1 MQAAIKIREEGETTG
16 RCFVRIFDIFR
27 KSPFRPLQEMMGKVK
42 ECAYEVKPLYEAL
55 IEGDKERFHDVAG
68 HISHLEFEADQIKN
82 RIRSSLPRGI
92 LMPVARGDILEIL
105 SNEDAIADA
114 TEDVAVLMTL
124 KDLEVKSQLRECVMD
139 LVDMVLQVVD
149 MASKVIDELD
159 VLMETSFGGVEA
171 QKVIAMIEEV
181 CDMEHHADEAQR
193 RVTKGLLTHE
203 DVYTPGELWLWL
215 KIVAKT
221 GDIANYAER
230 MCNRIRLFLSK

>member
-1 MQAAIKIREEGETTG
+1 M
-16 RCFVRIFDIFR
+16 RIFDLFR
-27 KSPFRPLQEMMGKVK
+27 KSPFQPLQEMMEKVK
-42 ECAYEVKPLYEAL
+42 ECAHQAKPLYEAL
-55 IEGDKERFHDVAG
+55 MEEDKENLQEIVNR
-68 HISHLEFEADQIKN
+68 ISHLEFEADQIKN
-82 RIRSSLPRGI
+82 RIRSTLPRGI

-105 SNEDAIADA
+105 ANEDAIADA

-124 KDLEVKSQLRECVMD
+124 KDLKVTPQLRECLMD
-139 LVDMVLQVVD
+139 LVDRTVEVVD

-159 VLMETSFGGVEA
+159 VLVETSFGGSEA
-171 QKVIAMIEEV
+171 QRVISMIDEV

-193 RVTKGLLTHE
+193 KVAKGLLNHE
-203 DVYTPGELWLWL
+203 EAYTPGELWLWL

>member
-1 MQAAIKIREEGETTG
+1 
-16 RCFVRIFDIFR
+16 VRIFDLFR
-27 KSPFRPLQEMMGKVK
+27 KSPFQPLQEMMEKVK
-42 ECAYEVKPLYEAL
+42 ECAHQARPLYEAL
-55 IEGDKERFHDVAG
+55 MEEDKENLQEIVNR
-68 HISHLEFEADQIKN
+68 ISHLEFEADQIKN
-82 RIRSSLPRGI
+82 RIRSTLPRGI

-105 SNEDAIADA
+105 ANEDAIADA

-124 KDLEVKSQLRECVMD
+124 KDLKVTPQLRECLMD
-139 LVDMVLQVVD
+139 LVDRAIGVVD

-159 VLMETSFGGVEA
+159 VLVETSFGGAEA
-171 QKVIAMIEEV
+171 QRVISMIDEV

-193 RVTKGLLTHE
+193 KVTKGLLNHE
-203 DVYTPGELWLWL
+203 EVYTPGELWLWL